1 MGDLEVP
8 RIFQCIPEIDFDS
21 GYRYFLRNMD
31 NYKRALLAIL
41 KSVKSKLP
49 ILYSMASTR
58 EYEGLPV
65 ISRTLQIMFSNIG
78 AKGLSHKTYQLEAA
92 LLNYD
97 MAFQNTLEDY
107 IISLED
113 FTKNL
118 EELLKKLELNKDIMK
133 ETKLSFLNYDFT
145 KTKESIKLSS
155 DLLERKTV

>member
-1 MGDLEVP
+1 MYS
-8 RIFQCIPEIDFDS
+8 EIDFDS

-31 NYKRALLAIL
+31 NYKASLTGNI
-41 KSVKSKLP
+41 KKCKIKLP
-49 ILYSMASTR
+49 ILYSMESTR

-65 ISRTLQIMFSNIG
+65 ISRTLQIMFSNIES
-78 AKGLSHKTYQLEAA
+78 GLSHKTYQLEAA